1 MIQIVECPRD
11 AMQGIEEFIPTKKKV
26 DYINSL
32 LKVGFDTL
40 DFGSFVSPS
49 AIPQMRDTAE
59 VLAGLNLDQ
68 SDTNLLAIV
77 ANRRGA
83 NDALSFEEIK
93 YLGYPLSV
101 SDVFQKR
108 NTNQS
113 IDQSLILVDQ
123 IQELCVQKNK
133 ELVVYLS
140 MAFGNPYGENWDPS
154 IVAKQTEILVQMG
167 VKIIALS
174 DTIGVSTKKTISP
187 LFSTLIP
194 EFENITFGA
203 HLHTTSDTWNE
214 KVLAAYDSGCIRF
227 DTAIQGFGGCPMAK
241 DELTGNMPTEKL
253 LSFLHEHK
261 EKVGLNSLAFESA
274 YNQSRSIFIP

>member
-154 IVAKQTEILVQMG
+154 IVAKQTEILLQMG

-203 HLHTTSDTWNE
+203 HLHTTPDTWNE

>member
-83 NDALSFEEIK
+83 NDALNFEEIK

>member
-174 DTIGVSTKKTISP
+174 DTIGISTKKTISP

-203 HLHTTSDTWNE
+203 HLHTTPDTWNE

>member
-203 HLHTTSDTWNE
+203 HLHTTPDTWNE